1 MPFKT
6 NALLKVC
13 AVACLLLF
21 SFSLFAQK
29 TITGKVI
36 SNADKQ
42 PVAGATIEVKGTK
55 VATQTGTDGAFSII
69 VKDNSVLIISSVG
82 YAKQEFPVAGR
93 SDLGN
98 ITLSTTTSSLNEIV
112 VTGYAT
118 QRKKDLTGAVAVVDL
133 SDARKQPVPDVVNM
147 LQGQASGVSVVG
159 SGQPGQAPI
168 IRIRGI
174 NSFGNNTPLYVVDGV
189 PTQNVNDLNPNDI
202 ASMQVLK
209 DAGASSIYG
218 SRASNGV
225 IIITTRKGSGKIK
238 VSYDGYYGTQVPKG
252 GNVWH
257 ILNPTEGGQLL
268 YESQQ
273 NYNALKKPTDPVQ
286 ALGSPI
292 YGNGPTPVVPDYLVA
307 GTVPGPGGATYAGGY
322 PANSP
327 AVDPSL
333 YNFDPTGAS
342 NYLIAQANKGGTDWY
357 HQIFKSAPIQQH
369 NISVSGGGDQ
379 GSYLFSL
386 NYFNQQGTLINT
398 YLKRYTIRSNSTYK
412 VSNRI
417 RIGENIAYSAIQNPQ
432 ALSGILVE
440 GSAIGMSLRENPII
454 PVYDIKGNF
463 AGSAPKGL
471 NNPRNPVALQKNT
484 ANDRGLAGR
493 LFGNVYGELDVLKD
507 LTFRTSFG
515 GEYYNGWNHSYNT
528 PDFYNFEP
536 QYKSPSY
543 TETSYNGNDW
553 TWTNTLAYSLVKGDH
568 SLKLVGGM
576 EAYQFINHNL
586 GGTTLGSFS
595 NDPNYV
601 NLSTGSGT
609 TTNYSNSNSQ
619 INYSPTSFGY
629 QAPIGAGE
637 SLVSYFARADYVFKD
652 KYLLG
657 ATFRRDGSSKFITNR
672 WGNFYAVSAGWR
684 VSQESFMKNVDWIT
698 DLKIRGSYGI
708 MGNQFNALGTNS
720 YFLYGS
726 NKQTTYYDANGTGN
740 SLVYG
745 LSQSQIGNPNA
756 QWEQDGNANVGFDF
770 TILKGKLTVS
780 ADWYNKSIQKLLFQ
794 ITLPGTQ
801 GAATVPAYNVG
812 KMKNTG
818 IDLMINGQANI
829 THDLKFVGT
838 LTFTTINNKIKQ
850 IDANGSQYFDLDS
863 RRFNGSYIVRNAI
876 GHPVSSF
883 YGYKI
888 IGFWNSQADIDAADL
903 AASKASNGAVTT
915 YQKDEGV
922 GRFRYAD
929 NNKQGWIDNNSK
941 AFLGN
946 PSPKFT
952 YGANLGLDYKNVDFS
967 IFLYGVY
974 GNDVWNNVKWWTDFY
989 ASFPGA
995 ASSKT
1000 ALYNSWTFNNHNAKA
1015 PVQDAVNGSNASTNI
1030 VPNSYFVEKGSYLR
1044 AKNVTLGYTFGT
1056 TGLTKVGITR
1066 VRAYLQAAN
1075 LFTVTKYSGIDP
1087 EISVNS
1093 TNGQNSATDF
1103 GIDEGAYA
1111 NPRQYLLG
1119 LQITF

>member
-6 NALLKVC
+6 NAFLR
-13 AVACLLLF
+13 ACLCACLSLL
-21 SFSLFAQK
+21 SFSLLAQK

-42 PVAGATIEVKGTK
+42 PLVGATVQIKGSKIAVSTR
-55 VATQTGTDGAFSII
+55 TDGSFSISTN
-69 VKDNSVLIISSVG
+69 DNSVLVISSVG
-82 YAKQEFPVAGR
+82 FEKQEFPVAGR
-93 SDLGN
+93 DDLGV
-98 ITLSTTTSSLNEIV
+98 ITLVTATSSLNEIV

-133 SDARKQPVPDVVNM
+133 ADARKQPVPDVVNM

-159 SGQPGQAPI
+159 SGQPGQPPI
-168 IRIRGI
+168 IRIRGF
-174 NSFGNNTPLYVVDGV
+174 NSFGNNTPLYIVDGV
-189 PTQNVNDLNPNDI
+189 PTQNVADINPNDI

-218 SRASNGV
+218 ARASNGV
-225 IIITTRKGSGKIK
+225 IIITTKKGSGKVK

-268 YESQQ
+268 FEAGQ
-273 NYNALKKPTDPVQ
+273 NYNTLNPTNQKPV
-286 ALGSPI
+286 GSNI
-292 YGNGPTPVVPDYLVA
+292 YGTGATPVVPYWLVS
-307 GTVPGPGGATYAGGY
+307 GTANGVTNTGGFAQGAAAAD
-322 PANSP
+322 PA
-327 AVDPSL
+327 L
-333 YNFDPTGAS
+333 YNADPTGA
-342 NYLIAQANKGGTDWY
+342 NYYQIAKANQGGTDWY
-357 HQIFKSAPIQQH
+357 HEIFKSAPIQQH
-369 NISVSGGGDQ
+369 NISVAGGGEQ

-398 YLKRYTIRSNSTYK
+398 YLKRYTLRSNSSYK
-412 VSNRI
+412 VGSRI
-417 RIGENIAYSAIQNPQ
+417 RIGENIAYSSVDNPQ
-432 ALSGILVE
+432 ANSGILVE
-440 GSAIGMSLRENPII
+440 GSAIGMAMRENPII

-471 NNPRNPVALQKNT
+471 SNPRNPVAAQKT
-484 ANDRGLAGR
+484 TSNDRGLTGR
-493 LFGNVYGELDVLKD
+493 LFGNVYGEIDLLKN

-515 GEYYNGWNHSYNT
+515 GEIYYGWDHYYHV
-528 PDFYNFEP
+528 PDFYDAEA
-536 QYKSPSY
+536 QYTTQSY
-543 TETSYNGNDW
+543 TEQAYNGHDW
-553 TWTNTLAYSLVKGDH
+553 TWTNSFTYNWIKGDH
-568 SLKLVGGM
+568 NLKVVAGM
-576 EAYQFINHNL
+576 EAYSFINHNS

-595 NDPNYV
+595 DDPNYV
-601 NLSTGSGT
+601 NLSTGSGS
-609 TTNYSNSNSQ
+609 TTNYSNANA
-619 INYSPTSFGY
+619 ILNYNPGSPNY
-629 QAPIGAGE
+629 KAPVGSGE
-637 SLVSYFARADYVFKD
+637 SLASYFGRADYVFKE

-684 VSQESFMKNVDWIT
+684 ISQENFMKDIDWLT

-720 YFLYGS
+720 FTLYGS
-726 NKQTTYYDANGTGN
+726 NKQTSYYDLGGTGN
-740 SLVYG
+740 SLIYG

-756 QWEQDGNANVGFDF
+756 KWEQDGNANIGFDL
-770 TILKGKLTVS
+770 TILKGKLTIS
-780 ADWYNKSIQKLLFQ
+780 ADWYNKSIKDLLYQ

-801 GAATVPAYNVG
+801 GAATVPAYNVSR
-812 KMKNTG
+812 MTNTG
-818 IDLMINGQANI
+818 IDLMINGQTNI
-829 THDLKFVGT
+829 TRDLKFVGT
-838 LTFTTINNKIKQ
+838 LTLTTINNKIKQ
-850 IDANGSQYFDLDS
+850 IDANGSQYFDVDS
-863 RRFNGSYIVRNAI
+863 RRFNGSYIVRNAV
-876 GHPVSSF
+876 GHPVSAF

-888 IGFWNSQADIDAADL
+888 IGFWNSQADIDAANL
-903 AASKASNGAVTT
+903 AAQKASNGNVSI
-915 YQKDEGV
+915 YQADAAI

-929 NNKQGWIDNNSK
+929 NNHQGWIDNNSK
-941 AFLGN
+941 TFLGN

-952 YGANLGLDYKNVDFS
+952 YGANLGLDYKNIDFS

-1000 ALYNSWTFNNHNAKA
+1000 ALYDSWTFNNHNAKA
-1015 PVQDAVNGSNASTNI
+1015 PIQDAVNGSNASTNT

-1044 AKNVTLGYTFGT
+1044 AKNITLGYTFGT
-1056 TGLTKVGITR
+1056 SSLNKVGISR

-1075 LFTVTKYSGIDP
+1075 LFTITKYSGVDP
-1087 EISVNS
+1087 EISVNA
-1093 TNGQNSATDF
+1093 TNGQNAATDF
-1103 GIDEGAYA
+1103 GVDEGSYA